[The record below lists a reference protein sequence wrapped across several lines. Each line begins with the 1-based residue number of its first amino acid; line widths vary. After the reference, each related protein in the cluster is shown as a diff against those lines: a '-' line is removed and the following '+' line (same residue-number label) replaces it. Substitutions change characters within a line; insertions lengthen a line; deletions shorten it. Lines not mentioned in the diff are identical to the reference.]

1 MSKTKETLAQAEMR
15 FISRMS
21 PSDEAK
27 RLAPKLIEEAVEAR
41 HRARLKEGM
50 GKAHFELDDLA
61 AVRLERAAELLRI
74 LEQEQF
80 RQRTAAAIHLDGRMS
95 TSDLRQVTR
104 SWNGD
109 KPKPK
114 APCAHPDDGG
124 CGECSE

>member
-1 MSKTKETLAQAEMR
+1 MSKAKETLAQAEAR
-15 FISRMS
+15 IVATMS

-41 HRARLKEGM
+41 HRARLKSGM
-50 GKAHFELDDLA
+50 GKADFELDDLA

-80 RQRTAAAIHLDGRMS
+80 RQRESARLYLDGRV
-95 TSDLRQVTR
+95 DRAFLRR
-104 SWNGD
+104 AAWSWNGD

-114 APCAHPDDGG
+114 AACHHPDDGG